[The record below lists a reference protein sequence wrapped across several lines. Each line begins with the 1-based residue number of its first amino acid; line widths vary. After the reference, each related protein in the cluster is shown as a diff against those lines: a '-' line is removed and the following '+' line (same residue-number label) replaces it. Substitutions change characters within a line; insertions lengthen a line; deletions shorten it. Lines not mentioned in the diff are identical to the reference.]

1 MLRERLAALLR
12 REAAGEAPINLGQQ
26 ENLMIP
32 LIHGAT
38 EFDYTVARG
47 GEKAKE
53 DFRCEMSNVMYAFEK
68 LINNS
73 TVVIW
78 GSQRDHTGTIPR
90 CLANN

>member
-1 MLRERLAALLR
+1 LLRERLAALLR

-47 GEKAKE
+47 GKKAKE
-53 DFRCEMSNVMYAFEK
+53 DFRREMSNVMYAFEK
-68 LINNS
+68 LMSKWQPVINPGNRPIEGDAK
-73 TVVIW
+73 V
-78 GSQRDHTGTIPR
+78 G
-90 CLANN
+90 A